1 MATEIEYEKTYL
13 AGRLPEGLD
22 LANSVLIRDTY
33 IPQVANHAVL
43 RLRAK
48 NDQYVITKKTIMR
61 GTDSS
66 TMKEETIPLT
76 ASEYAALKSCSNKDF
91 VKRRYFIT
99 IEGRLAEV
107 DVFEEKLA
115 GLVVIDFEFGSEEE
129 KERFAMPEICLAD
142 VTQEEAIAGGFVAG
156 KSYSDI
162 EAALAQY
169 GYKKL
174 EVQ

>member
-13 AGRLPEGLD
+13 ARRLPEGLNV
-22 LANSVLIRDTY
+22 ANSVLIRDIY
-33 IPQVANHAVL
+33 IPQTANHAVL

-48 NDQYVITKKTIMR
+48 DDDYVITKKTIMH

-66 TMKEETIPLT
+66 TMKEETIPL
-76 ASEYAALKSCSNKDF
+76 AADEYDALKGCSNKDF
-91 VKRRYFIT
+91 IKRRYFVT
-99 IEGRLAEV
+99 LAGRAAEV

-115 GLVVIDFEFGSEEE
+115 GLVVIDFEFSSEEE
-129 KERFAMPEICLAD
+129 KNNFIMPEICIAD

-156 KSYSDI
+156 KSYADI
-162 EAALAQY
+162 ETVLAGY
-169 GYKKL
+169 GYKRL